1 MSIAFNRWPE
11 DVAARY
17 RAKGYWLDLPLTDII
32 DRRRDSEAPAV
43 VCGERRLS
51 YRDVNLMSD
60 RLAAALARRGLA
72 AGDTALVQLG
82 NVAEFYLVLF
92 ALLKIGVAP
101 VNALFSHQ
109 RSELGAYAD
118 QIKPALLIADR
129 HHGLFGDNGFIDEL
143 RRSHPSLRLV
153 AMHHD
158 DAPQNRP
165 GRLSDSAREGHL
177 PGAAGD
183 APLESLAALFNEAAG
198 EFTAAP
204 SPAGEVA
211 FFQLSGGSTATPKL
225 IPRTHNDYYYSIR
238 ASVDICRFDRDTRYL
253 CALPAAHNYPLS
265 SPGALGVFYA
275 GGSVVLAGDPSANVC
290 FPLIA
295 RHHINVTGLVP
306 PAVTLWLQAM
316 EQWGDSGQLAS
327 LQLLQVGGAKLGE
340 TLAARIPAE
349 LGCRLQQVFG
359 MAEGL
364 VNYTRL
370 DDDDEHIFTT
380 QGRPMSPDDE
390 VWVADDEGN
399 PLPPGRVGRLMTRGP
414 YTFRGYYQSPAQNAA
429 AFDDHGFYCSGDLIE
444 LTEDGYLKVQGREK
458 DQINRGG
465 EKIAAEE
472 VENLLLRHPQ
482 VVNAALVSMTDE
494 LMGERSC
501 AYIVATQNINAVA
514 LRRHLRQLG
523 VAEFK
528 LPDRF
533 ERLDALPLTPVG
545 KVDKKRLR
553 RLIDAANGKPATGDE

>member
-1 MSIAFNRWPE
+1 MSITFNRWPDE
-11 DVAARY
+11 FAARY
-17 RAKGYWLDLPLTDII
+17 RAKGYWLDVPLTDII
-32 DRRRDSEAPAV
+32 DRRKDSDALAV
-43 VCGERRLS
+43 VCGDRRLS
-51 YRDVNLMSD
+51 YRDIDRLTD

-109 RSELGAYAD
+109 RSELNAYAE

-129 HHGLFGDNGFIDEL
+129 HHALFTDDAFIGEL
-143 RRSHPSLRLV
+143 RQLHPSLRVV
-153 AMHHD
+153 AMRND
-158 DAPQNRP
+158 
-165 GRLSDSAREGHL
+165 
-177 PGAAGD
+177 
-183 APLESLAALFNEAAG
+183 
-198 EFTAAP
+198 AAP
-204 SPAGEVA
+204 ESGLAHLFDEAPGYFIATPTPADEVA
-211 FFQLSGGSTATPKL
+211 FFQLSGGSTGTPKL

-238 ASVDICRFDRDTRYL
+238 VSVEVCRFDRDTRYL

-265 SPGALGVFYA
+265 SPGALGVFYG
-275 GGSVVLAGDPSANVC
+275 GGSVVLANDPSANVC

-295 RHHINVTGLVP
+295 QHKITVTGLVP

-316 EQWGDSGQLAS
+316 EQWGDRGQLAS
-327 LQLLQVGGAKLGE
+327 LRLLQVGGAKLGE

-370 DDDDEHIFTT
+370 DDDDEHMFTT

-390 VWVADDEGN
+390 VWVADGQGN
-399 PLPPGRVGRLMTRGP
+399 PLPPGQVGRLMTRGP
-414 YTFRGYYQSPAQNAA
+414 YTFRGYYQSPEHNAE
-429 AFDDHGFYCSGDLIE
+429 AFDADGFYCSGDLVE
-444 LTEDGYLKVQGREK
+444 LTPDGYLKVQGREK

-472 VENLLLRHPQ
+472 VENLLLRHPH
-482 VVNAALVSMTDE
+482 VVNVALVSMADE
-494 LMGERSC
+494 MIGEKSC
-501 AYIVATQNINAVA
+501 AYIVTSQDIKPVV

-533 ERLDALPLTPVG
+533 ERVDELPLTPVG

-553 RLIDAANGKPATGDE
+553 QLIDASTTTPAAGE